1 MYISVI
7 THAQKFRSK
16 VHGIGLFFLLFI
28 IFSVLCN
35 ANVMAQGN
43 LLIAPQ
49 RVVFEGQKRVME
61 VNLAN
66 AGQDSAK
73 YSISFLQ
80 YRMTEDGA
88 IDEITTPDPGQNFA
102 DKNIRFFPRS
112 VMLGPGE
119 SQVVKLQLTKSEQ
132 LEPGEYRS
140 HLYFR
145 ALPNQKALGEEDTK
159 IDSTSISIKIV
170 PIFGITIPV
179 IIRVGESTTT
189 LNMTDLKLETAAD
202 GANKLLLTIHRTGN
216 MSVIGDIS
224 ISHIAPN
231 GKETKIGLVKGI
243 AVYAPNPLRRLKVD
257 LENKS
262 TVDLGKGTI
271 RVLFSSQSDTRPEKL
286 AEAELIF

>member
-1 MYISVI
+1 MYISV
-7 THAQKFRSK
+7 TTYTQKFRSK
-16 VHGIGLFFLLFI
+16 VHAIGLFFLLFI

-43 LLIAPQ
+43 LLIAPH
-49 RVVFEGQKRVME
+49 RIVFEGQKRVME

-66 AGQDSAK
+66 VGQDSAK

-88 IDEITTPDPGQNFA
+88 YEEITTPDPGQNFA

-159 IDSTSISIKIV
+159 KDTTSISIKIV

-189 LNMTDLKLETAAD
+189 LNITDLKLETAD
-202 GANKLLLTIHRTGN
+202 STKKLLLTIHRTGN

-231 GKETKIGLVKGI
+231 GKETKIGLVNGI
-243 AVYAPNPLRRLKVD
+243 AIYTPSPLRRLKVD

-286 AEAELIF
+286 AEAELVL